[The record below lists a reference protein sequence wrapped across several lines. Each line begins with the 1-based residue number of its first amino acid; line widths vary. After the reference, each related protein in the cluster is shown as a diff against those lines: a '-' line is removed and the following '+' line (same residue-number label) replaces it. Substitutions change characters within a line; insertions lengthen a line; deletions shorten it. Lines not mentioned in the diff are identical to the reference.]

1 MTSIVSLSLPGA
13 VGMAE
18 TVPAGPAGSN
28 TFPTLL
34 SALQPGGDTA
44 ASTNSAAVLPAAAA
58 AATAENGSAWET
70 ACAIDL
76 AAEVASS
83 LPPVASGKPQ
93 AADSSDS
100 PEADRPVFAGTQVE
114 ASNLP
119 ADSEESSDG
128 APWEGGNPRNHD
140 SDRNVD
146 EPPAPTPTA
155 AWTPV
160 VLPVVAPLNVFPA
173 EPAAELPNA
182 PLISTA
188 GRGTQS
194 KLLGLPDPHG
204 TKQSA
209 RYVQVQSVGSPQDKQ
224 SDGVSPGGSNDASDA
239 LSALEDLAR
248 LPGQS
253 GMTAQVSTARS
264 HVGTQTQS
272 PASELQPGLAGG
284 DLSQLDA
291 LVRDIA
297 ELSGSSG
304 RAAFRVSGR
313 ELGDVQ
319 VQLRTTDA
327 GLSVNIR
334 TQSEHSHSAVAQ
346 AQGQL
351 ADDMRAN
358 GLKVAA
364 TSVAVGHE
372 GAERGGGERHP
383 VPRHVP
389 VETAPAPEPE
399 QPQNEQRRHGR
410 YA

>member
-1 MTSIVSLSLPGA
+1 MTPIASLSLPGA
-13 VGMAE
+13 VGMAD

-34 SALQPGGDTA
+34 SALEPGGDTA
-44 ASTNSAAVLPAAAA
+44 ASTNLPAVLPAAAA
-58 AATAENGSAWET
+58 ATAESGSALET

-76 AAEVASS
+76 AAEVASR

-93 AADSSDS
+93 AVVSSDR
-100 PEADRPVFAGTQVE
+100 PKADLPVFAGTQVE
-114 ASNLP
+114 ASYLP
-119 ADSEESSDG
+119 SDSEKGSAG
-128 APWEGGNPRNHD
+128 APWEASNPRKHA
-140 SDRNVD
+140 SDD
-146 EPPAPTPTA
+146 EPPAPTLA
-155 AWTPV
+155 AGWAPV
-160 VLPVVAPLNVFPA
+160 VLPVVAPSNVLPA

-182 PLISTA
+182 SLISTA

-194 KLLGLPDPHG
+194 TLPALLDTHG
-204 TKQSA
+204 TKQPG
-209 RYVQVQSVGSPQDKQ
+209 RYVQVGAPRDKQ
-224 SDGVSPGGSNDASDA
+224 SDSIGSSDASDA
-239 LSALEDLAR
+239 LAALEDLAR
-248 LPGQS
+248 FPGI
-253 GMTAQVSTARS
+253 TPQVPAARPHVGS
-264 HVGTQTQS
+264 HVQS
-272 PASELQPGLAGG
+272 PVPDSSLTSVGDA

-291 LVRDIA
+291 LVREIA

-364 TSVAVGHE
+364 TSVAVGHD

-383 VPRHVP
+383 LPRHVP
-389 VETAPAPEPE
+389 VETAHPAEPE
-399 QPQNEQRRHGR
+399 QPQNEQRRDGR